1 MILVVMGVSGSGK
14 TTIGRLLADE
24 LGWEFLDGDDY
35 HSTANQDKMSR
46 GIPLEDADR
55 AGWLETL
62 AGLLRE
68 RLARGQSVVLACSAL
83 KERYRQV
90 LCAADPARVKFV
102 YLKGDADLIA
112 ARMRARPWHY
122 MKAGMLASQFADLEE
137 PQDALVVDITLTPEE
152 IKRRIR
158 EFVALNMTNDGANN
172 KGIET

>member
-35 HSTANQDKMSR
+35 HSAANREKMSR
-46 GIPLEDADR
+46 GIPLDDADR

-68 RLARGQSVVLACSAL
+68 RLERGESAVLACSAL

-90 LCAADPARVKFV
+90 LRASGAEQVKFV

-112 ARMRARPWHY
+112 ARMRARPGHY
-122 MKAGMLASQFADLEE
+122 MKAGMLASQFSDLEE

>member
-55 AGWLETL
+55 AGWLDTL
-62 AGLLRE
+62 AGLLHE
-68 RLARGQSVVLACSAL
+68 RLERGQSAVLACSAL

-90 LCAADPARVKFV
+90 LRAAGPTQVKFV
-102 YLKGDADLIA
+102 YLKGDADLIT
-112 ARMRARPWHY
+112 ARMRARPGHY
-122 MKAGMLASQFADLEE
+122 MKAGMLASQFAALEE
-137 PQDALVVDITLTPEE
+137 PRDALVVDVSQSPDE
-152 IKRRIR
+152 IVKTIR
-158 EFVALNMTNDGANN
+158 EFIALNMTTDGAND